1 MIDLLGKVGGFAG
14 AIEFIVALILYI
26 FTTNLAETKLL
37 DIFINSLI
45 DVNKNFEDLEKESSN
60 LSQVKSISF
69 QLKLFVYRNI
79 CCRS

>member
-26 FTTNLAETKLL
+26 FTTNIAETKLV

-45 DVNKNFEDLEKESSN
+45 DVKKNFEDLE
-60 LSQVKSISF
+60 
-69 QLKLFVYRNI
+69 
-79 CCRS
+79 